1 MQRVPIVT
9 ATISESP
16 VSYRSFISIRLQ
28 SKAPV
33 PRALPTMRT
42 VSNPARDA
50 HPSRFCRPAV
60 AAPHRTGPVSP
71 AAVLSADAT
80 ADASEW
86 KGFVGLL
93 QQRGTAPGPERA
105 DRDQGVMAT
114 SNVSVK
120 QMLAYLR
127 NPPPATPAGVGQ
139 VVRRVT
145 VTATAAARA
154 GAGPVSPAAGSSTT
168 TAADASDW
176 KGVVGHLQQ
185 QGTVPGAGRADPDQ
199 GVVTPSNISVK
210 QMLAHLRNQAPTT
223 SSGKAQGVRPP
234 VPAAAP
240 AVRVAAVLQPA
251 NVPSV
256 SLRQKDQPVA
266 ADDPW
271 KVAALLDQM
280 EHQRRGAEAQA
291 GVIDAQLLEVDCAME
306 GQPGAPAE
314 APRAQGAALP
324 MIHEEHDEDPFHPA
338 ELFGT
343 TPRRTQARLRREAIK
358 RGNAAL
364 NDPQPNDLV
373 QGRLR
378 TVGFDPLVRSR
389 MLEVDAESA
398 ETISVRD
405 QYFQTKEHD
414 GKWSTRSAQQPSSLN
429 AVDPQ
434 PGERSRSAAVAAP
447 HAPTGDDDSGFVVHS
462 AFHEDRD
469 HQATHAE
476 IGSVLWADL
485 GRDDERAEPP
495 VGQASLQLQRLQQ
508 MQRELDAALRRNQ
521 ELNEDIG
528 VYF

>member
-1 MQRVPIVT
+1 MT
-9 ATISESP
+9 
-16 VSYRSFISIRLQ
+16 
-28 SKAPV
+28 
-33 PRALPTMRT
+33 
-42 VSNPARDA
+42 
-50 HPSRFCRPAV
+50 
-60 AAPHRTGPVSP
+60 APHRSGPASP
-71 AAVLSADAT
+71 AAGLSANAA

-86 KGFVGLL
+86 KNFVGHL
-93 QQRGTAPGPERA
+93 QRQGTVSGAERA
-105 DRDQGVMAT
+105 DPDQGVMTT

-145 VTATAAARA
+145 APAVARA
-154 GAGPVSPAAGSSTT
+154 GAGPGSPAAGLSTT
-168 TAADASDW
+168 TAAGASDW
-176 KGVVGHLQQ
+176 KGVVGRLQQ
-185 QGTVPGAGRADPDQ
+185 QGTVPGAGRADPDK
-199 GVVTPSNISVK
+199 GVVMPSNISVK

-223 SSGKAQGVRPP
+223 SSAKAQGVRPP
-234 VPAAAP
+234 VPAAAA

-251 NVPSV
+251 DVPSV
-256 SLRQKDQPVA
+256 SLLQEDQPVA
-266 ADDPW
+266 ADDPC

-280 EHQRRGAEAQA
+280 EHQRRGAEAET
-291 GVIDAQLLEVDCAME
+291 GVIDAQLLEADRAMD

-314 APRAQGAALP
+314 APRAHGAALP
-324 MIHEEHDEDPFHPA
+324 LIHEEHDEDPFHPS

-343 TPRRTQARLRREAIK
+343 MPRKQQAMLRKEAIK

-364 NDPQPNDLV
+364 NDPQPNDVV

-378 TVGFDPLVRSR
+378 MVGFDPLVQSR

-398 ETISVRD
+398 ETISVSD

-414 GKWSTRSAQQPSSLN
+414 GKWSTRSAQQPSSLD

-434 PGERSRSAAVAAP
+434 PGQRSRSAAVAAP

-469 HQATHAE
+469 RQATHAE
-476 IGSVLWADL
+476 IGSVLWEDL

-495 VGQASLQLQRLQQ
+495 VGQALLQLQRLQQ
-508 MQRELDAALRRNQ
+508 MERDMDAAMRRNQ